1 MAKSVLLVEDEPGI
15 AIALEFLLK
24 REGYD
29 LRRVED
35 GEAALEAVRE
45 NPPDLILLDVM
56 LPKRDGFDVCQ
67 TVRHDPAMKDVK
79 IVMMTAKGAWTEV
92 AKGEA
97 LGADAYMVK
106 PFSNSELTRQVREL
120 LADDRAPEPPAP
132 DRDDG

>member
-1 MAKSVLLVEDEPGI
+1 MKSVLLVEDEPGI

-35 GEAALEAVRE
+35 GEAALSAMRDRR
-45 NPPDLILLDVM
+45 PDLILLDVM

-67 TVRHDPAMKDVK
+67 TMRLDPALSDVK

-106 PFSNSELTRQVREL
+106 PFSNSELTRQLREL
-120 LADDRAPEPPAP
+120 LEEEGPPA
-132 DRDDG
+132 DAQDA